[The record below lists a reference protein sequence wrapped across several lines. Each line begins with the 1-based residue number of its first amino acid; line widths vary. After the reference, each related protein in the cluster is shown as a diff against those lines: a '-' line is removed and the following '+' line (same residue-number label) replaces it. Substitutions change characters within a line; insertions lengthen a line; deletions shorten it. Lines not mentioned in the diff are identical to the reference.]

1 MSWNVFFQF
10 FPGGWTF
17 NVGCSR
23 VQHGGDT
30 SSPLLDR
37 VREQTHTHNVPKGRD
52 PQVQFL
58 VDPRVDRV
66 PVQPSRRMRLHAVL
80 QEAEEGQGA
89 HRGDRDGRWADHHRP
104 LIFFFFF
111 FFLINYVKRLSCR
124 TIINR
129 ERNNFVIEW
138 NVWFKKTRVA
148 IVSKPRSINFRW
160 SKLVVKKKRKIERKG
175 TREMTRAFWA
185 NEELSIVVHLNVRMV

>member
-1 MSWNVFFQF
+1 MKKLVQRSMSWNIYNFNLKLKTLYSYSLIITWKKLVQRSNMSWNVFFQF

-89 HRGDRDGRWADHHRP
+89 HRGDRDGRRADHHRP

-111 FFLINYVKRLSCR
+111 FF
-124 TIINR
+124 
-129 ERNNFVIEW
+129 
-138 NVWFKKTRVA
+138 
-148 IVSKPRSINFRW
+148 
-160 SKLVVKKKRKIERKG
+160 
-175 TREMTRAFWA
+175 
-185 NEELSIVVHLNVRMV
+185 